1 MGQGPLIIEASPTH
15 SDTPHSKD
23 SSGRVVSPT
32 QKPLPDNSQ
41 HSQETDSRSAGG
53 FQTHNRSKR
62 AAALD
67 RAATG
72 NSTEI

>member
-1 MGQGPLIIEASPTH
+1 MGQGLLIIEASPSH
-15 SDTPHSKD
+15 SDTLHSED

-32 QKPLPDNSQ
+32 QRPLRDNSQ
-41 HSQETDSRSAGG
+41 HSQKTDSRSPGG
-53 FQTHNRSKR
+53 IQTHNRSKR

-72 NSTEI
+72 IGIEI

>member
-1 MGQGPLIIEASPTH
+1 VGQGLLIIEASPSH
-15 SDTPHSKD
+15 SDTLHSED

-32 QKPLPDNSQ
+32 QRPLRDNSQ
-41 HSQETDSRSAGG
+41 HSQKTDSRSPGG
-53 FQTHNRSKR
+53 IQTHNRSKR

-72 NSTEI
+72 IGIEI